1 VNDIVDNI
9 LENPLK
15 ADIDG
20 LLDGDGAFSVTKGT
34 PIPGSHKSRSLGL
47 AKNIDFK
54 NFMERDFFVNADYAS
69 KAASRYQSYQKFVG
83 MNGSVIN
90 QLLNEAKAEGVAKE
104 DIDKAM
110 KVGIQA
116 VCKLGSKHGVRRISA
131 GNYGGKLGP
140 FHFHLQEIMK

>member
-1 VNDIVDNI
+1 MEIV
-9 LENPLK
+9 
-15 ADIDG
+15 IDG
-20 LLDGDGAFSVTKGT
+20 L
-34 PIPGSHKSRSLGL
+34 
-47 AKNIDFK
+47 
-54 NFMERDFFVNADYAS
+54 
-69 KAASRYQSYQKFVG
+69 
-83 MNGSVIN
+83 
-90 QLLNEAKAEGVAKE
+90 AKE